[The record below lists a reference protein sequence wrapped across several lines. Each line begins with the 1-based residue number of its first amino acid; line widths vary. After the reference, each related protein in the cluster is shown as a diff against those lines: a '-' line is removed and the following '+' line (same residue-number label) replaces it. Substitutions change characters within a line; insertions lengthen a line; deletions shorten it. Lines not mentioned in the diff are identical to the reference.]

1 MMKQEMYK
9 KIKCDCR
16 DCENS
21 GPVENFMVTCSRED
35 KWKKSIGTR
44 VCGYFKKKNVRQDNN
59 ESDG

>member
-1 MMKQEMYK
+1 MKQEIYK

-21 GPVENFMVTCSRED
+21 GPVENFMVTCSKDR
-35 KWKKSIGTR
+35 WKKSIGTR